1 MLLGIRW
8 WSLRAK
14 IIAWSFIPAAFI
26 LAAVAWVAFASYQ
39 QVTEDLVIERNQ
51 ELIRSS
57 ADRFSAQLSAYTR
70 LLTEYAGVLASL
82 PRSAYAYEGDSIVQR
97 DVLARARSRFAVFDG
112 GVIVLDNQG
121 VVVATEPERPEIL
134 GQDWSDRPYYRH
146 MLRSPGP
153 VFSDVAADGPQ
164 WAEVIVA
171 AVPVKGDQ
179 GQFLGV
185 IAGMFRLGETA
196 ANPFCNDIAR
206 LCTEH
211 SGSSY
216 LVDSAGRVIYH
227 SDPVRIGDD
236 FYAQAAAQQV
246 LAGETGAL
254 RAHDLLG
261 RDIVASFAP
270 VPGTSW
276 GTLLIGS
283 RGYQRFLAVLL
294 VLGVAVPAL
303 VVSIGVRR
311 ITRPIHDLIAAAQG
325 VAGGNFGQAITA
337 RTGDEIEEL
346 ANQFNRMAAEL
357 QASYTHLEQRVAD
370 RTREL
375 EALNAI
381 SAVVSQSLDLD
392 EVLHDAVDK
401 TLQVMGVEGGG
412 IYLLDQENGVLN
424 IAAHQGLEPELVATI
439 DGLKVGEGFSGRVV
453 QSGEPLVVG
462 DISTD
467 PRLSRLEAQGEAGY
481 SLASVPLTSKGEA
494 LGTLFIV
501 TGSIREF
508 SDHDVQFLS
517 SIGHQIGI
525 AVENAQHLI
534 QAESRMLE
542 LEALYRA
549 DERMYRHLRLDE
561 VLQALVDV
569 AVDILNAD
577 KSAVLTWDE
586 GRKVWA
592 ISVARGFR
600 PETVADLYF
609 AREEGITG
617 RVAATGQAVAVAD
630 SLADILRKGERTEAL
645 QAVDAE
651 GIRSFMHLPIQLDD
665 EFFGIFNVS
674 FTKPHAFGRDELR
687 LFSSLAQ
694 RAALAIDNAQLYEQ
708 TQELAVIEERSRLAR
723 ELHDAV
729 TQTLFSAS
737 LIAEVLPELWETDPD
752 EGRELLDELKQ
763 LSRGALA
770 EMRTLLLELRPAA
783 LVEANLADLLR
794 QLAEAVTGR
803 EGVPV
808 EVTIEGQCRLEPD
821 VHVALY
827 RIAQE
832 ALNNVVKHAQAGRVE
847 VSLTCAPRDPS
858 EWGSSKEGLQ
868 GEQVELCIYDD
879 GRGFDPSDVPPD
891 RLGLGIIRE
900 RAQAI
905 GAALQ
910 IDTLPGR
917 GTVVRVHISSI
928 RLPSRILS

>member
-1 MLLGIRW
+1 
-8 WSLRAK
+8 
-14 IIAWSFIPAAFI
+14 
-26 LAAVAWVAFASYQ
+26 
-39 QVTEDLVIERNQ
+39 
-51 ELIRSS
+51 
-57 ADRFSAQLSAYTR
+57 
-70 LLTEYAGVLASL
+70 
-82 PRSAYAYEGDSIVQR
+82 
-97 DVLARARSRFAVFDG
+97 VFDG

-121 VVVATEPERPEIL
+121 VVVAAEPERPEIL
-134 GQDWSDRPYYRH
+134 GQDWSDRSYYRQ
-146 MLRSPGP
+146 MLRSPVP
-153 VFSDVAADGPQ
+153 VFSDVVADGPQ
-164 WAEVIVA
+164 WAEVIVV
-171 AVPVKGDQ
+171 AVPVKGDH
-179 GQFLGV
+179 GQFMGL
-185 IAGMFRLGETA
+185 IAGMFRLGATA
-196 ANPFCNDIAR
+196 ANPFCSDIAR
-206 LCTEH
+206 VCTGH
-211 SGSSY
+211 GGSSY
-216 LVDSAGRVIYH
+216 LVDSVGRVVYH
-227 SDPVRIGDD
+227 SDAVRIGDD

-261 RDIVASFAP
+261 RDIVASYAP

-276 GTLLIGS
+276 GLVGEESWATLISGS

-303 VVSIGVRR
+303 VVSVGVRR

-337 RTGDEIEEL
+337 HTGDEIEDL
-346 ANQFNRMAAEL
+346 ADQFNRMAAEL

-381 SAVVSQSLDLD
+381 SAAVSQSLDLD
-392 EVLHDAVDK
+392 EVLNDAVDQ
-401 TLQVMGVEGGG
+401 TLQVMAVEAGG
-412 IYLLDQENGVLN
+412 IYLLDQETGVLN
-424 IAAHQGLEPELVATI
+424 IAAYRGLEPELVAEI
-439 DGLKVGEGFSGRVV
+439 DGLRVGEGFSGRVA

-467 PRLSRLEAQGEAGY
+467 PRLSRLETRGEAGY

-501 TGSIREF
+501 TRSIREF
-508 SDHDVQFLS
+508 SEHDVQFLS

-525 AVENAQHLI
+525 AVENAQHLL
-534 QAESRMLE
+534 QAERRMQE

-549 DERMYRHLRLDE
+549 DERMHRHLRLDE

-569 AVDILNAD
+569 AVDILRAD
-577 KSAVLTWDE
+577 KSAVLTWNE
-586 GRKVWA
+586 EREVWA

-600 PETVADLYF
+600 LGAVADLCF

-617 RVAATGQAVAVAD
+617 QVASTGQPVAVMD
-630 SLADILRKGERTEAL
+630 SLTDPRREGERAEAL
-645 QAVDAE
+645 EAIDAE

-665 EFFGIFNVS
+665 EFFGVFNVS
-674 FTKPHAFGRDELR
+674 FIRPYAFGRDEQR

-737 LIAEVLPELWETDPD
+737 LIAEILPELWEADPD

-808 EVTIEGQCRLEPD
+808 EVTIEGQCRLAPD

-832 ALNNVVKHAQAGRVE
+832 ALNNVVKHAQADHVKVVFKC
-847 VSLTCAPRDPS
+847 VSTVPPRSVPF
-858 EWGSSKEGLQ
+858 EWDVQRG
-868 GEQVELCIYDD
+868 QVELCICDD
-879 GRGFDPSDVPPD
+879 GRGFDPSDVPSD

-900 RAQAI
+900 RAQSI
-905 GAALQ
+905 GAALE
-910 IDTLPGR
+910 IGTLPGR
-917 GTVVRVHISSI
+917 GTQIRVRI
-928 RLPSRILS
+928 